1 MNTVSKEAIRL
12 IAGRISYP
20 GNGVTLEGLKRDSK
34 TDLEKARNEYQ
45 EVFDS
50 ITSDEIRE
58 ALDEAVGF
66 YLSATIDY
74 YCQLGVKQGIRFIL
88 DMLMEGTENGY
99 NA

>member
-1 MNTVSKEAIRL
+1 MNTVSKEPIRL

-34 TDLEKARNEYQ
+34 TDLEKARKEYDD
-45 EVFDS
+45 VFNS
-50 ITSDEIRE
+50 ITSEEIRE

-88 DMLMEGTENGY
+88 DMLMEGKEDDY